1 MTYYHLEDR
10 EARTIIKV
18 VRKTKMD
25 CWFFLDKKP
34 DGYFVYDLEKRKAIS
49 LRTALKIA
57 KDGFIEL
64 ESLGISKEEI
74 DIINRIFE
82 KLKIH

>member
-10 EARTIIKV
+10 ETRTIIKV

-25 CWFFLDKKP
+25 CWFFLDKNP
-34 DGYFVYDLEKRKAIS
+34 DGYFVYDLEDGKAIS

-57 KDGFIEL
+57 KDGFVEL
-64 ESLGISKEEI
+64 ETLGISKDEI
-74 DIINRIFE
+74 DILNGIFE

>member
-10 EARTIIKV
+10 EAKI
-18 VRKTKMD
+18 VRKAIDKTKMD

-34 DGYFVYDLEKRKAIS
+34 DGYFVYDLEERKARS

-74 DIINRIFE
+74 DILNGIFE
-82 KLKIH
+82 KLKIN

>member
-18 VRKTKMD
+18 IRKTKMD
-25 CWFFLDKKP
+25 CWFFLDDIP
-34 DGYFVYDLEKRKAIS
+34 DGYFVYDLEEGKAIS

-57 KDGFIEL
+57 KDGFVDL
-64 ESLGISKEEI
+64 ETL
-74 DIINRIFE
+74 
-82 KLKIH
+82 

>member
-1 MTYYHLEDR
+1 MTYYHLEDN

-25 CWFFLDKKP
+25 CWFFLDKRP
-34 DGYFVYDLEKRKAIS
+34 DGYFVYDLEEGKARS
-49 LRTALKIA
+49 LRTALKTA

-64 ESLGISKEEI
+64 EALGISKEEI
-74 DIINRIFE
+74 NTLNGVFKRF
-82 KLKIH
+82 KIH